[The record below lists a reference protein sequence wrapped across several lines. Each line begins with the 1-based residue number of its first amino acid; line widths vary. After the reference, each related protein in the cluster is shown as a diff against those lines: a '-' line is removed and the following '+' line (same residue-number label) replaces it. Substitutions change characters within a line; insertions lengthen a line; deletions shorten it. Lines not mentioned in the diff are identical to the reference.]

1 MQKLPP
7 LLGDPLSHARQPNG
21 SGARETEATP
31 APFSLTGL
39 YKELVSIIPK
49 QTRKAIRKTVRKA
62 VMRHGPEIATAI
74 VTGVITSVLT
84 ATASASSSKKK
95 KKGKKKKH

>member
-7 LLGDPLSHARQPNG
+7 LLADPLSHARQPNG
-21 SGARETEATP
+21 SGAREKEAP
-31 APFSLTGL
+31 APFSLGGL
-39 YKELVSIIPK
+39 YKELVSLIPK
-49 QTRKAIRKTVRKA
+49 QTRKAVRKTVRKA

-84 ATASASSSKKK
+84 AAASATSSKKK
-95 KKGKKKKH
+95 KKGKKKKS